1 MKKTLL
7 LLMLCMTSALA
18 IKAQNTDI
26 SGMDNVIYIE
36 PFKVDPGTTDLE
48 LQFSMKNSA
57 AIRGFQFDLVLPEG
71 VTPVEEDEII
81 SCWFEDRAPTYK
93 QGKNLLNYHSLDA
106 SKQEDGSIRFL
117 SGATQDKTFE
127 GNDGLLFILEVKISE
142 TLAQGD
148 YTIILKNMKLSESDI
163 TKSYSTDEVKT
174 TMTIGTAT
182 AINGISANKAVKGA
196 YNIAGQQTNVQKG
209 INIVDGKKVMIK

>member
-26 SGMDNVIYIE
+26 SGMDNVIYIQ

-48 LQFSMKNSA
+48 LQFSMKNTA

-71 VTPVEEDEII
+71 VTPVEEDGIY

-117 SGATQDKTFE
+117 SGATQDKTF
-127 GNDGLLFILEVKISE
+127 DGTDGVLFILEVKISE

-163 TKSYSTDEVKT
+163 SKSYSTEEIKT
-174 TMTIGTAT
+174 TMTYGTAV
-182 AINGISANKAVKGA
+182 AINGISANKAVKSI
-196 YNIAGQQTNVQKG
+196 YNIAGQQTNLQKG
-209 INIVDGKKVMIK
+209 INIVDGKKVMVK

>member
-71 VTPVEEDEII
+71 VTPVEEDDII

-93 QGKNLLNYHSLDA
+93 QGKNMLNYHSLDA

-127 GNDGLLFILEVKISE
+127 GNDGLLFILEVKIDAN
-142 TLAQGD
+142 LAQGD
-148 YTIILKNMKLSESDI
+148 YPIILKNMKLSESDI
-163 TKSYSTDEVKT
+163 TKSYSTEEIKT
-174 TMTIGTAT
+174 TMTYGTAT
-182 AINGISANKAVKGA
+182 AINGISAKKAVKGA
-196 YNIAGQQTNVQKG
+196 YNIAGQQTNLQKG
-209 INIVDGKKVMIK
+209 INIVDGKKVMVK